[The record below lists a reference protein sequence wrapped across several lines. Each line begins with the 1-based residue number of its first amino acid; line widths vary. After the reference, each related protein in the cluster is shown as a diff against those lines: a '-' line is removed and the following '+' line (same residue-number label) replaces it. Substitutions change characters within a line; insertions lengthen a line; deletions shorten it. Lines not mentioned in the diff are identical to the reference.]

1 MAAEKLAFTEHYRN
15 NGHLKYIIYTILN
28 CNNII
33 HYYYSFCIFEQ
44 LNAALVSIKLLKN
57 MSKFWPV
64 LYINI
69 HGWEWCQTEQEKM
82 QWNAIHADQLYST
95 KKQTVWRN
103 LNRTSSIDLLIHSRT
118 SRKKRRRD
126 ESAGRRDREERK
138 AAASVGKLKNFINCV
153 LRGGSSSTECS
164 GWCWSAQGEWEGWHE
179 GHGPQPPH
187 KASWEPW
194 RREIEEGKT
203 ERKRLGRVSP
213 LPLCV

>member
-64 LYINI
+64 LYIKV

-153 LRGGSSSTECS
+153 F
-164 GWCWSAQGEWEGWHE
+164 WEG
-179 GHGPQPPH
+179 GLAARNVPGDAGQP
-187 KASWEPW
+187 
-194 RREIEEGKT
+194 
-203 ERKRLGRVSP
+203 RVSERAGTRATDHSLHTKHP
-213 LPLCV
+213 GSHGGGR